1 MRKQVRTNDFYFQ
14 LAWNNRKNLNIK
26 GVPNILAYRQ
36 GTANQVSIIGEV
48 TLFNGYTIRRECN
61 THQELQLLCKEINKE
76 LKERQL

>member
-26 GVPNILAYRQ
+26 GVPNLLAYRQ
-36 GTANQVSIIGEV
+36 GTANQVSIIAEV

-76 LKERQL
+76 LKELQS

>member
-26 GVPNILAYRQ
+26 GVPNLLAYRQ
-36 GTANQVSIIGEV
+36 GTANQVSIIAKI

-76 LKERQL
+76 LKELQS